1 MASESTLVL
10 YRGEGSSSSSRA
22 EQPATSLRS
31 AEQPATQI
39 AKWQVKFPSGWM
51 DLPSE
56 ASRDIEAAR
65 HDGKAVAEYSQCRSQ
80 KQGWWDPS
88 RIVFST
94 MQQENLRSGTIREA
108 RRAMEPAPHITK
120 RTLADDS
127 EFPREGV
134 WKEPEV
140 EKRGANKIPRRQM

>member
-1 MASESTLVL
+1 
-10 YRGEGSSSSSRA
+10 
-22 EQPATSLRS
+22 
-31 AEQPATQI
+31 
-39 AKWQVKFPSGWM
+39 
-51 DLPSE
+51 
-56 ASRDIEAAR
+56 
-65 HDGKAVAEYSQCRSQ
+65 
-80 KQGWWDPS
+80 
-88 RIVFST
+88 